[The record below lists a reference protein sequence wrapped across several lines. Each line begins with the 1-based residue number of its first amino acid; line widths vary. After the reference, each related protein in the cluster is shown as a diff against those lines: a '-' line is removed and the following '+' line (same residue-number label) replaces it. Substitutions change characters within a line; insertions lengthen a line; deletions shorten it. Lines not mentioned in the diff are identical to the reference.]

1 MRSLERLWALCL
13 ICFLATGA
21 SDARPRRMAHP
32 RVRTMMA
39 TAFVSD
45 GDPTASGTTARE
57 GIVAA
62 DPAVLPM
69 GTRIRVTGSK
79 GYDGVYLVTDT
90 GNKVDGAH
98 IDLCLRSQA
107 EAKQFGKRTV
117 RVQVLSVG
125 KGKENAREKEG
136 QAALRPP
143 ERPR

>member
-1 MRSLERLWALCL
+1 MRSLGRVLTVFL
-13 ICFLATGA
+13 ICLLATGA
-21 SDARPRRMAHP
+21 AEARTRRAAHS
-32 RVRTMMA
+32 RVRTMLA
-39 TAFVSD
+39 TAFVPD

-98 IDLCLRSQA
+98 IDLCIRSHA
-107 EAKQFGKRTV
+107 EAKQFGKRMV

-125 KGKENAREKEG
+125 KGKENARQKEG
-136 QAALRPP
+136 QAALRTP
-143 ERPR
+143 ERPQ

>member
-1 MRSLERLWALCL
+1 MRYLGRFWVFCL
-13 ICFLATGA
+13 IGFLAIGGA
-21 SDARPRRMAHP
+21 EARTRRPA
-32 RVRTMMA
+32 RVRTMVA
-39 TAFVSD
+39 TAFVPE
-45 GDPTASGTTARE
+45 GEATASGTTARE

-98 IDLCLRSQA
+98 IDLCLRSRT
-107 EAKQFGKRTV
+107 EAKQFGKRRV

-125 KGKENAREKEG
+125 TGKENAREKEE
-136 QAALRPP
+136 AALKRPAP
-143 ERPR
+143 QR